1 MNCNTCKPNVII
13 ETGCTPRPTATQQC
27 GCKPEVEP
35 VCASYAD
42 VRKMVTN
49 WLYDLDTS
57 VGFGKT
63 MENFVKKSIMT
74 GIQSN
79 DTTMLDL
86 KNAIKEALLN
96 SIKAETDTYTETKLE
111 TKFNDVSARI
121 NQQFSG
127 INTELGNLANVKKQ
141 ELTDTVTSLLNSAKT
156 DLASKLQKSL
166 TDISGTAGEIQAAAT
181 AAKTQIDNK
190 VESAIDRVTTKVDLL
205 GQQLDFKVSQGL
217 QDLNNVKTSVISEI
231 NTAKA
236 DVERV
241 RINALQDLT
250 HLKDDAVNDLEL
262 VISQAKQDFT
272 NVIRNIET
280 ARDDALAQIRAEK
293 VSLEQ
298 YKTTL
303 DAKLAEVESAL
314 ARIKLHNADV
324 ELTDGTGET
333 LHTYAHSE
341 TTRN

>member
-1 MNCNTCKPNVII
+1 MNCNTCKPNVLI
-13 ETGCTPRPTATQQC
+13 ETGCKPRPTATQQC
-27 GCKPEVEP
+27 DCKPEVEP
-35 VCASYAD
+35 VCASYSD

-79 DTTMLDL
+79 DDTMLDL
-86 KNAIKEALLN
+86 KNAIKEALLK

-111 TKFNDVSARI
+111 TKFTDVSSRI

-141 ELTDTVTSLLNSAKT
+141 ELTDAVTSLLNSAKT

-166 TDISGTAGEIQAAAT
+166 NDISGTAGEIQAAAT
-181 AAKTQIDNK
+181 SAKSQIEAK
-190 VESAIDRVTTKVDLL
+190 VENAIDRVTNKVDLL
-205 GQQLDFKVSQGL
+205 GQQLDFRISQGL
-217 QDLNNVKTSVISEI
+217 QDLK
-231 NTAKA
+231 
-236 DVERV
+236 
-241 RINALQDLT
+241 

-262 VISQAKQDFT
+262 IISQAKQDFT
-272 NVIRNIET
+272 NVVHSIET
-280 ARDDALAQIRAEK
+280 ARDEALAQIRAEK
-293 VSLEQ
+293 VSLDT
-298 YKTTL
+298 YKVTIN
-303 DAKLAEVESAL
+303 AKLTEVEAAL

-324 ELTDGTGET
+324 ELTDGIGET

>member
-35 VCASYAD
+35 VCASYSD

-79 DTTMLDL
+79 DATMLDL
-86 KNAIKEALLN
+86 KNAIKETLLN
-96 SIKAETDTYTETKLE
+96 SIKVETDTYTETKLE

-141 ELTDTVTSLLNSAKT
+141 ELTDAVTSLLNSAKT

-217 QDLNNVKTSVISEI
+217 QDLNNVKTSVITEI

-236 DVERV
+236 DVERA
-241 RINALQDLT
+241 RLNAVQDLT

-262 VISQAKQDFT
+262 IISQAKQDFT
-272 NVIRNIET
+272 NVVHSIEV

-293 VSLEQ
+293 VSLDT
-298 YKTTL
+298 YKVTIN
-303 DAKLAEVESAL
+303 AKLTEVESAL

-324 ELTDGTGET
+324 ELTDGIGET

>member
-1 MNCNTCKPNVII
+1 MSCNTCKPKVVI
-13 ETGCTPRPTATQQC
+13 ETGCAPRPTATQQC

-35 VCASYAD
+35 VCASYSD

-79 DTTMLDL
+79 DETMLDL
-86 KNAIKEALLN
+86 KNTIRDALLQ
-96 SIKAETDTYTETKLE
+96 SIKAETDAYTDSKLSA
-111 TKFNDVSARI
+111 KFTEISSGLKVQQSEISA
-121 NQQFSG
+121 
-127 INTELGNLANVKKQ
+127 ELSAVATAKKQ
-141 ELTDTVTSLLNSAKT
+141 DLLDAVETGLNKAKGDIT
-156 DLASKLQKSL
+156 AIVQKNVM
-166 TDISGTAGEIQAAAT
+166 DINATAGEIQAAA
-181 AAKTQIDNK
+181 ASAKSQIDAK
-190 VESAIDRVTTKVDLL
+190 IESAIDRVTNKVDLL

-217 QDLNNVKTSVISEI
+217 QDLNNVKTSVIAEI

-236 DVERV
+236 DVERAKT
-241 RINALQDLT
+241 NAIQDLT

-262 VISQAKQDFT
+262 LISQAKQDFT
-272 NVIRNIET
+272 NVVHSIEV

-293 VSLEQ
+293 VSLDA
-298 YKTTL
+298 YKVTL
-303 DAKLAEVESAL
+303 NAKLAEVEAAL

-324 ELTDGTGET
+324 ELTDGVGET